1 MGKTK
6 EMLIAIQEEMAMGWH
21 DDVQIE
27 QETPIKLPTTS
38 SNTLS
43 EPDQTLDVEAFTD
56 DLFNMMVERIHY
68 GSLKDILKGIV
79 TELLHKHGIPTGSQ
93 VSQLRKSLADMNPV
107 EAMEF
112 IKGGYPAHL
121 DEKNLK

>member
-6 EMLIAIQEEMAMGWH
+6 EMLIAMQEEMAMGWH

-43 EPDQTLDVEAFTD
+43 EPVQALDIEAFTD
-56 DLFNMMVERIHY
+56 DLYNLMVERIHH
-68 GSLKDILKGIV
+68 GSLKDILEGIV
-79 TELLHKHGIPTGSQ
+79 TDLLDKHGIQTGSQ
-93 VSQLRKSLADMNPV
+93 ASLASQLRKSL
-107 EAMEF
+107 
-112 IKGGYPAHL
+112 
-121 DEKNLK
+121 DEK